1 MSEPVAAAAPKK
13 KGKLPI
19 IIALVAVLGGGGFFM
34 MKKGG
39 KKVVPP
45 IKLGPISDIKE
56 EFLVNLRDSSGTYL
70 RTSVSIQFADTVKA
84 EEVEKT
90 MSAIQD
96 IINAR
101 LRSKS
106 LSEIKTLDGTKL
118 LKREI
123 AFDINGMMDDKK
135 DEKKDEPADDS
146 AKDSKDSKDEKDSKD
161 AKDAPPDP
169 AAEDKELKEAKM
181 PDGWDSKKGPVLKV
195 LFRSFAWQ

>member
-1 MSEPVAAAAPKK
+1 MSEAPAAAEAPKK

-39 KKVVPP
+39 GKKVVPP
-45 IKLGPISDIKE
+45 VKLGPISDIKE
-56 EFLVNLRDSSGTYL
+56 EFLVNLRDASGTYL
-70 RTSVSIQFADTVKA
+70 RASVSIQFADTVKA
-84 EEVEKT
+84 EEVEKS

-101 LRSKS
+101 LRSKA

-123 AFDINGMMDDKK
+123 AFDINTMMEDKK
-135 DEKKDEPADDS
+135 DDP
-146 AKDSKDSKDEKDSKD
+146 KD
-161 AKDAPPDP
+161 A
-169 AAEDKELKEAKM
+169 
-181 PDGWDSKKGPVLKV
+181 GSQGPVPRLCLAV
-195 LFRSFAWQ
+195 SFRGIGF